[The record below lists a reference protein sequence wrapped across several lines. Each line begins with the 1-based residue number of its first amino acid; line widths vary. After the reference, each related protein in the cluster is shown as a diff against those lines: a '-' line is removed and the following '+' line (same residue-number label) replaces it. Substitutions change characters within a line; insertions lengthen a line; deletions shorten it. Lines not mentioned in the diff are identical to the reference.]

1 MHGYNVNNVVSAFSS
16 ISFLKKKELHYYGY
30 YRYDIVY
37 TDFLINTFYYY
48 LLKMSFS

>member
-1 MHGYNVNNVVSAFSS
+1 MHGYNVNNVVGAFSS
-16 ISFLKKKELHYYGY
+16 ISFLKKKKLHYYG
-30 YRYDIVY
+30 YDIVY